1 MHMYQLEPKQRKPWW
16 LHVLAIA
23 IGLFACLCIV
33 RFGYAWGGSIG
44 AAAGGLIFPAII
56 YYRKVGEPH
65 RFWMTVTL
73 LTIVQI
79 PLVIAARLL
88 VEQFRFVFML
98 VFAVGDCVFVALAL
112 NWMCSR
118 EKLR

>member
-1 MHMYQLEPKQRKPWW
+1 MR
-16 LHVLAIA
+16 
-23 IGLFACLCIV
+23 
-33 RFGYAWGGSIG
+33 GGCSIG

-56 YYRKVGEPH
+56 YYRKVGEPY